1 MNMNEKFTKTYKLRQ
16 SGNSSISTIPLKV
29 KQLIN
34 VENGDEIEF
43 IIVSKQILLQKARSV
58 IDKYNDTS
66 IQNVAN
72 QYNSKSEK

>member
-1 MNMNEKFTKTYKLRQ
+1 MIMNEKFIKTYKLRQ

-43 IIVSKQILLQKARSV
+43 IIVGKQVLLQKARSV

>member
-1 MNMNEKFTKTYKLRQ
+1 MNEKFTKTYKLRQ
-16 SGNSSISTIPLKV
+16 SGNSSTSTIPLKV

-43 IIVSKQILLQKARSV
+43 IIVGKQVLLQKARSV

>member
-34 VENGDEIEF
+34 VE
-43 IIVSKQILLQKARSV
+43 SRLAQSL
-58 IDKYNDTS
+58 
-66 IQNVAN
+66 
-72 QYNSKSEK
+72 